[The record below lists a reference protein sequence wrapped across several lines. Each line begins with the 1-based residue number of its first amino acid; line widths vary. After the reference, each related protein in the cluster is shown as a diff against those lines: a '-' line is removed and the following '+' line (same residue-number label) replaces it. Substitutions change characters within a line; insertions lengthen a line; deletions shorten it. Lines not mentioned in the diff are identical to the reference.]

1 MTRKLTEKSETTDK
15 MIADAH
21 SRLRQARD
29 LLRSAKCSQA
39 TKAVRR
45 ALKSAEGAQ
54 RHASRR
60 PAAA

>member
-29 LLRSAKCSQA
+29 LLRRAKCSQA

-54 RHASRR
+54 RHA
-60 PAAA
+60 